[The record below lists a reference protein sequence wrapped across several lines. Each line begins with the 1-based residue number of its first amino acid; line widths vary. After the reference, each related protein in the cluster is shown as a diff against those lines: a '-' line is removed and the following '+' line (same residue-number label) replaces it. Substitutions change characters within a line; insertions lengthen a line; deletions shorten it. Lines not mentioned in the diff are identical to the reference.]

1 MKGHLKKHIMNTI
14 KNNNKNTKKEE
25 VKLGRHKI
33 NIHEK
38 RKFRTTLVAND
49 IEWDKIKRAAKEAD
63 CSVNNYIIQRA
74 IEGIKTSSELISNH
88 NQTELF

>member
-38 RKFRTTLVAND
+38 RKFRTL
-49 IEWDKIKRAAKEAD
+49 
-63 CSVNNYIIQRA
+63 Y
-74 IEGIKTSSELISNH
+74 
-88 NQTELF
+88 